1 VPKRSCISLTKSAI
15 EKAVGGQFLWDA
27 QQPGF
32 GVRVT
37 KAGTRTFVIQYRL
50 ENGKQGRLA
59 VAKYPTLTVEEARA
73 EARKKLAKVAQ
84 GCDPSAERQ
93 AKRAEPTLRDR
104 AEHYWTEYGPSR
116 DLKASTLRDA
126 QFVLEKLALPTLGG
140 RKISEIT
147 PDEIER
153 VHGQARQVAGPYQ
166 ANRMLAYLSRI
177 FSLAIRATL
186 RPTNPCKGIAKFPE
200 DQRWRNFAE
209 DEVANILRGCDS
221 YRNQNQ
227 ANGIRLL
234 LFTGARL
241 QEVVK
246 AEWAQFDL
254 ERGMW
259 EKPSSHTKT
268 KRQHRVQ
275 LDGPALV
282 LVRRMREQDPN
293 GRYLFPGRDKV
304 NPANPAADPRR
315 PRADLKDAWDWVV
328 EQAKLV
334 DARPH
339 DLRRTTA
346 SFMLDAEVPLA
357 TIGKALGHTQVS
369 TTARY
374 AQLRQT
380 AQSEALRK
388 VGERMMSLV
397 DS

>member
-1 VPKRSCISLTKSAI
+1 MPKRSCTSLTKIAI
-15 EKAVGGQFLWDA
+15 EKARPGQFLWDA

-50 ENGKQGRLA
+50 ENGKQGRMA
-59 VAKYPTLTVEEARA
+59 VAKYPTLTVDEARA

-84 GCDPSAERQ
+84 GCDPSADRQ

-116 DLKASTLRDA
+116 NLKASTLRDA
-126 QFVLEKLALPTLGG
+126 QFVLERHALPTLGR
-140 RKISEIT
+140 RKIGEIT

-153 VHGQARQVAGPYQ
+153 VHGHARQLAGPYQ

-177 FSLAIRATL
+177 FSLAVRASL
-186 RPTNPCKGIAKFPE
+186 RSTNPCKGVSKFPE
-200 DQRWRNFAE
+200 DQRWRNFS
-209 DEVANILRGCDS
+209 DGEVASILRACDA

-246 AEWAQFDL
+246 AEWSQFDL
-254 ERGMW
+254 ERGIW

-268 KRQHRVQ
+268 KRQHRLQ

-282 LVRRMREQDPN
+282 VLRQMREQDPC

-304 NPANPAADPRR
+304 DATNVQADPRR

-328 EQAKLV
+328 DHAKL
-334 DARPH
+334 
-339 DLRRTTA
+339 
-346 SFMLDAEVPLA
+346 
-357 TIGKALGHTQVS
+357 GKSV
-369 TTARY
+369 
-374 AQLRQT
+374 
-380 AQSEALRK
+380 
-388 VGERMMSLV
+388 V
-397 DS
+397 